1 MIEHIKHVNQLDFIV
16 IGVYIVMLTVVGVYL
31 TRFNRTSD
39 DFFKGGGKIPWWIA
53 GLSTFVSGFSAFM
66 FVAAAGYTYANGLPA
81 VIMFTSAFWGYWLG
95 YYVYAKRWSR
105 ARLSSPMEFLTRRYS
120 QSTTYYYTLLSIV
133 PAVLGL
139 GLSIYILC
147 IFIATALGITS
158 MEFNILFVTLNGLE
172 FTIVV
177 AGLVLLI
184 YTSAG
189 GLWAVVITD
198 VLQFIVIVIIT
209 ILIFPLSFAA
219 LGAGEGILAGMRTL
233 VTDSPP
239 GYLSFVEVFRNPV
252 FYLAYITNTMLG
264 YNAAWYIG
272 QRYYSVPTERDA
284 RKVAVLAGILSLVLP
299 LLWIAPTMA
308 ARLLFPDMGT
318 LWPELSDPAEAS
330 FVTLALVLLPNGLI
344 GISISAIL
352 AATMSSVDTQIN
364 YVASILVKDVYIR
377 ARRSIIGE
385 VPSER
390 RQLRMGRITA
400 FVLGI
405 SAIGTA
411 LVVQRTHGVF
421 EFALMYYSWFAPSLL
436 TPVMLGFVYTKTPS
450 WSGIASVSAGL
461 LVVLF
466 ANVVLDVSAYQY
478 QVNVFGGVLSSGL
491 VFWISSFWRDRNPAA
506 IQRLEAFRYDMKI
519 PVVQTGKVL
528 DRNALNSYR
537 IVGWLTAIIG
547 AVLMILYIFPASIE
561 VHRLNLVVGIG
572 TTIVGLWML
581 YYFRRLTQQSKSDQ

>member
-1 MIEHIKHVNQLDFIV
+1 MIEQVKHVNQLDYIV
-16 IGVYIVMLTVVGVYL
+16 IGVYIVMLTVVGIYL
-31 TRFNRTSD
+31 TRFNKTSD

-81 VIMFTSAFWGYWLG
+81 VVMFTSAFWGFWLG

-120 QSTTYYYTLLSIV
+120 QSTTYYYTLLSII
-133 PAVLGL
+133 PAILGL

-147 IFIATALGITS
+147 IFISTALGIIS
-158 MEFNILFVTLNGLE
+158 MEFNLGIVTLNGLE

-177 AGLVLLI
+177 AGLVLLV

-209 ILIFPLSFAA
+209 ILIFPLAFAA
-219 LGAGEGILAGMRTL
+219 LGAGEGVLAGMRTL
-233 VTDSPP
+233 VSDAPP
-239 GYLSFVEVFRNPV
+239 GYLSFVDVLKNPV

-264 YNAAWYIG
+264 YNAAWYVG

-284 RKVAVLAGILSLVLP
+284 RKMAVLAGVLSLILP
-299 LLWIAPTMA
+299 LLWIAPTMS
-308 ARLLFPDMGT
+308 ARLLFPDMNA
-318 LWPELSDPAEAS
+318 LWPELTDPSEAS
-330 FVTLALVLLPNGLI
+330 FVTLALALLPNGLI

-364 YVASILVKDVYIR
+364 YVASILVKDVYIK
-377 ARRSIIGE
+377 ARKAVTGSI
-385 VPSER
+385 PSER

-400 FVLGI
+400 FALGV

-411 LVVQRTHGVF
+411 LIVQRTHGVF

-450 WSGIASVSAGL
+450 WSGIASVTAGL
-461 LVVLF
+461 IVVLF
-466 ANVVLDVSAYQY
+466 ANVVLDVAAIQY
-478 QVNVFGGVLSSGL
+478 QVNVFGGVLASGG
-491 VFWISSFWRDRNPAA
+491 VFWLSALWRDRKAEN
-506 IQRLEAFRYDMKI
+506 IERIEAFKRDLST
-519 PVVQTGKVL
+519 PVVETTRQL
-528 DRNALNSYR
+528 DRNALNSYK
-537 IVGWLTAIIG
+537 IVGWLTAVIG
-547 AVLMILYIFPASIE
+547 VVLMILYLFPASIE
-561 VHRLNLVVGIG
+561 VHRLNFVIG
-572 TTIVGLWML
+572 TGTMLIGVWML
-581 YYFRRLTQQSKSDQ
+581 LYFRRLTKQRKE

>member
-1 MIEHIKHVNQLDFIV
+1 MIEQIKHVNQLDYIV
-16 IGVYIVMLTVVGVYL
+16 IGVYIIMLSVVGVYL
-31 TRFNRTSD
+31 TRFNKTSD

-81 VIMFTSAFWGYWLG
+81 VVMFTSAFWGYWIG
-95 YYVYAKRWSR
+95 YYVYAKKWSR

-120 QSTTYYYTLLSIV
+120 QSTTYYYTLLSII
-133 PAVLGL
+133 PAILGL
-139 GLSIYILC
+139 GLAIYILC
-147 IFIATALGITS
+147 IFIATSLGIIS
-158 MEFNILFVTLNGLE
+158 MEFNLGFVTLNGLE

-198 VLQFIVIVIIT
+198 VLQFIIIIIIT

-233 VTDSPP
+233 TADSPP
-239 GYLSFVEVFRNPV
+239 GYLSLIEVLKNPI
-252 FYLAYITNTMLG
+252 FYLAYITNTILG
-264 YNAAWYIG
+264 YNAAWYVG

-284 RKVAVLAGILSLVLP
+284 RKMAVLAGILSLILP
-299 LLWIAPTMA
+299 ILWIAPTMT
-308 ARLLFPDMGT
+308 ARLLFPDMGAI
-318 LWPELSDPAEAS
+318 WPELADPAEAS
-330 FVTLALVLLPNGLI
+330 FVTLALILLPNGLI
-344 GISISAIL
+344 GIAISAIL

-364 YVASILVKDVYIR
+364 YVASILVKDVYIKF
-377 ARRSIIGE
+377 RRSVTGM
-385 VPSER
+385 VPTER

-400 FVLGI
+400 FVLGV

-411 LVVQRTHGVF
+411 LIVQRTHGVF

-450 WSGIASVSAGL
+450 WSGIASVTAGL
-461 LVVLF
+461 IVVLF
-466 ANVVLDVSAYQY
+466 ANVVLDVTAYQY
-478 QVNVFGGVLSSGL
+478 QVNVFGGVLASGL
-491 VFWISSFWRDRNPAA
+491 VFWVSAFWKDKREEDIKR
-506 IQRLEAFRYDMKI
+506 IETFRKDLQT
-519 PVVQTGKVL
+519 PVLQTTKHL
-528 DRNALNSYR
+528 DANALNSYK

-547 AVLMILYIFPASIE
+547 AVLMVLYLVPASIE
-561 VHRLNLVVGIG
+561 VHRLNLLIGSGTMFVGIA
-572 TTIVGLWML
+572 ILL
-581 YYFRRLTQQSKSDQ
+581 YFRRLTKEAMNKS